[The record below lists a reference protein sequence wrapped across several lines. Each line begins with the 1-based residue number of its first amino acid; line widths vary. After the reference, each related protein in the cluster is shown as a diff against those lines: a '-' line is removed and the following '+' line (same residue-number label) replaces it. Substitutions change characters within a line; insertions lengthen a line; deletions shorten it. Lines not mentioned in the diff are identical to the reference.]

1 MKYKLF
7 NVLLLTAMA
16 AAFAPAAV
24 ATTWYVDGVSG
35 FDGNNCTSATTA
47 CKTIAHTIEAAV
59 SGDSIIVA
67 PATYTENLS
76 ISKNLTILGSGATT
90 TIIDGGGIGTVVTI
104 SAHVTLTDMT
114 IRNGATPNAQGGGV

>member
-1 MKYKLF
+1 MKYKLL
-7 NVLLLTAMA
+7 NALLLTAMA

-24 ATTWYVDGVSG
+24 STTWYVDGVSG
-35 FDGNNCTSATTA
+35 FDGNNCTSPTTA
-47 CKTIAHTIEAAV
+47 CKTIAHAIEAAV

-76 ISKNLTILGSGATT
+76 ISKNLRILGSGATT

-104 SAHVTLTDMT
+104 SSGSAVRLSGMT
-114 IRNGATPNAQGGGV
+114 IR